1 MIADPLTKLNADPSF
16 LRFVMKV
23 GEFRVVQEHKSLEW
37 RSREREARK
46 GARALERA
54 QGMKKGCVN
63 RMQPSPEPIAARE
76 YRAIPVTSTIECTE
90 VKARTLYPQRGA

>member
-54 QGMKKGCVN
+54 QG
-63 RMQPSPEPIAARE
+63 
-76 YRAIPVTSTIECTE
+76 
-90 VKARTLYPQRGA
+90 